1 MELNVCAILRILP
14 DVNVDALI
22 LDRVHSPGRKVFAAK
37 VYAGITGD
45 LMHEAIKCMKPCNWA
60 LGLKD
65 TVADICVYL
74 RSIFQRPCKKVRF
87 ELLAA
92 NGTPITTYGIT
103 QPQPSTGF
111 PGLPVALKPRRIVPD
126 KLNIAQK
133 EFNTIIQLG
142 CCVHQIVRGRN
153 LCIWDLKS

>member
-60 LGLKD
+60 LGLID
-65 TVADICVYL
+65 TVADMYMRL
-74 RSIFQRPCKKVRF
+74 S
-87 ELLAA
+87 A
-92 NGTPITTYGIT
+92 
-103 QPQPSTGF
+103 
-111 PGLPVALKPRRIVPD
+111 
-126 KLNIAQK
+126 LNISK
-133 EFNTIIQLG
+133 TM
-142 CCVHQIVRGRN
+142 
-153 LCIWDLKS
+153 